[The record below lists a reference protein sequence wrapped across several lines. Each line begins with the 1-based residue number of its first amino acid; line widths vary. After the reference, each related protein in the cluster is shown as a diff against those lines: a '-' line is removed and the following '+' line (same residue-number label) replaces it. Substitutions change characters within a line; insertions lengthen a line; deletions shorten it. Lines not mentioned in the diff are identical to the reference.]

1 MAGELA
7 AALIEDMAGNRPRLE
22 NLMQQEGSR
31 VLHEEFLEAERGS
44 LPDRHGRLT
53 SARRAA
59 ARAWLRH
66 LAASLAMRW
75 DGGPP
80 DFQQQLERQVQ
91 GARERLEQLEL
102 EEQATLERQGLAGDA
117 EADARRVTLGA
128 HVRLF
133 AEAVGA
139 IARPHGLDGPT
150 LGRRFTEALHRDGTR
165 RREIEKQAFEAWSGS
180 PMEGVMEGT
189 RATAAPPE
197 PEIIRTLEAAAVW
210 SFVHV
215 TADALGR
222 LLEEP
227 PTGGDT

>member
-7 AALIEDMAGNRPRLE
+7 AALIADMVDNRPRLE

-31 VLHEEFLEAERGS
+31 VLHEEFMLAEQGT
-44 LPDRHGRLT
+44 LPDRHSRLT
-53 SARRAA
+53 GARRAG

-66 LAASLAMRW
+66 LAASLASVW

-102 EEQATLERQGLAGDA
+102 EEYAALEREGLSGDA
-117 EADARRVTLGA
+117 EADARRVTLSA
-128 HVRLF
+128 HVRVF

-139 IARPHGLDGPT
+139 VAVPQGLDGPAF
-150 LGRRFTEALHRDGTR
+150 GRRVTDILRRSGAR
-165 RREIEKQAFEAWSGS
+165 RRDIERQAFEAWTGS

-197 PEIIRTLEAAAVW
+197 PEVVRTLEAAAVW

-215 TADALGR
+215 TADALGE
-222 LLEEP
+222 LLGD
-227 PTGGDT
+227 PTEGDA